1 MSNDFYREITKVD
14 RLIHEPSRLAI
25 MALLYGVKEAD
36 FLFIQRHTGLTKG
49 NLSVH
54 LSKLEEA
61 GYVQIEKRFMGK
73 KPQTLCRLTPK
84 GRNAFERYLK
94 WSRNFSKTYSLDN

>member
-1 MSNDFYREITKVD
+1 MGRDFYREITKVD
-14 RLIHEPSRLAI
+14 RLIHEPARLAI
-25 MALLYGVKEAD
+25 MALLYGTREAD
-36 FLFIQRHTGLTKG
+36 FLFIQRQTGLTRG

-61 GYVQIEKRFMGK
+61 GYIEIEKRFVGK

-84 GRNAFERYLK
+84 GLRAFEDYLN
-94 WSRNFSKTYSLDN
+94 WAREFSRNI

>member
-1 MSNDFYREITKVD
+1 MSRDFYKDITKVD
-14 RLIHEPSRLAI
+14 RLIHEPARLAI
-25 MALLYGVKEAD
+25 MALLYGTREAD
-36 FLFIQRHTGLTKG
+36 FLFIQRQTGLTKG

-61 GYVQIEKRFMGK
+61 GYIEIEKRFVGK

-84 GRNAFERYLK
+84 GFHAFEDYLN
-94 WSRNFSKTYSLDN
+94 WAREFSRNI

>member
-1 MSNDFYREITKVD
+1 MSRDFYREITKVD
-14 RLIHEPSRLAI
+14 RLIHEPARLAI
-25 MALLYGVKEAD
+25 MALLYGTKEAD
-36 FLFIQRHTGLTKG
+36 FLFILRQTGLTKG

-61 GYVQIEKRFMGK
+61 GYIEIEKRFVGK

-84 GRNAFERYLK
+84 GQRAFERYLE
-94 WSRNFSKTYSLDN
+94 WSRNFSRQI